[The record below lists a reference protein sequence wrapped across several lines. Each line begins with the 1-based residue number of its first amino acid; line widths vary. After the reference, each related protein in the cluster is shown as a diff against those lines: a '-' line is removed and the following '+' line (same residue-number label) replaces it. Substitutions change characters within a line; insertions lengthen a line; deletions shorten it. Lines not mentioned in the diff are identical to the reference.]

1 MGKQIIQ
8 SSQTNAQRV
17 EIKSLEEME
26 SFLENLQATASD
38 SLAAALSAQLQVIR
52 YVSSSQLVGTTF
64 DTLFKNLK
72 KAKEYAATPK
82 ERDMIMEKGS
92 LMIQNYVFFMKAKL
106 VYAIEDN
113 KREGQ
118 KLFEE
123 AGMQLSKSVVDIG
136 TACYTGGANLSIA
149 VANNLFQNSEKN
161 LGLFARFLNWWNK
174 EEINLE
180 KQEEFYKSL
189 ELLIEKLNR
198 NKEVIGKSDIIA
210 GLVENYADD
219 LTYNVTSDYQMSYL
233 AYKEKKD
240 TSLRQIGTVSL
251 SLLGFSVIFL
261 ILRWIWHGIQ
271 DMGSGVMSWFSDGVE
286 KISRDGWVS
295 THFMWTGTILAFVAL
310 IFFIIYLV
318 RRQNC
323 KKAENN
329 YAQRYYEVRDYYS
342 SIAANF
348 EEE

>member
-1 MGKQIIQ
+1 MEKQFIQ
-8 SSQTNAQRV
+8 SFQTNVQRV

-38 SLAAALSAQLQVIR
+38 SLAATLSAQLQVIR
-52 YVSSSQLVGTTF
+52 YVSSPQLVNTTF

-106 VYAIEDN
+106 AYAVEDN

-123 AGMQLSKSVVDIG
+123 AGIQLSKSVVDIM
-136 TACYTGGANLSIA
+136 TTYCTGGVNLSIA
-149 VANNLFQNSEKN
+149 VATNLFQNPEEK
-161 LGLFARFLNWWNK
+161 LGLIAKFRNWWKK

-189 ELLIEKLNR
+189 ESLIGKLNK
-198 NKEVIGKSDIIA
+198 NKDVIGQSDIIA

-219 LTYNVTSDYQMSYL
+219 LTNYATSDYQM
-233 AYKEKKD
+233 AYAIYNGEKSS
-240 TSLRQIGTVSL
+240 SLKQIWTVPL
-251 SLLGFSVIFL
+251 SLLGCSVIFL

-271 DMGSGVMSWFSDGVE
+271 DMGSGMKSWFSDDVE

-295 THFMWTGTILAFVAL
+295 THFMWTGVILALVAL

-318 RRQNC
+318 RWWNC

-329 YAQRYYEVRDYYS
+329 YVQQYNEVQEYYN